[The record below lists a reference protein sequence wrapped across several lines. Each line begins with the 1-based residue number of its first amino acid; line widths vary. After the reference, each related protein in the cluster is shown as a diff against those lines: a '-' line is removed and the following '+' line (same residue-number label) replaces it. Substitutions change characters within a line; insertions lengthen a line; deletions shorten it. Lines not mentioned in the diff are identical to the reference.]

1 MNEYMELSQSEKLLK
16 LYQKV
21 AFQDI
26 TTAEPAEIEK
36 YNRSEI
42 KDKFAFWRLYRPVIT
57 HISMESYI
65 IPVKDGAVTGYLFRK
80 KQKNNPLENSLIIYI
95 HDGGW
100 TLGNM
105 SSCQAICSNICNT
118 VGCAVLAIDYR
129 LSPAFKFP
137 IPVEDCY
144 DSFIWAYQ
152 GARYWKID
160 PSRIFIMGIC
170 SGANLAI
177 ALTRLIRDRKAPRAA
192 GIIIE
197 DPITDCRFR
206 TSSLE
211 NPQESPVITIKQLNY
226 FVQNYQREPKD
237 ILNPLFSPMLAEDNT
252 RLPSTLIFSS
262 ELSPLKDDALM
273 YYQALKNSGTP
284 AKLLK
289 ISDRMHGFVKFPKA
303 ERWHDEMMSIASF
316 LNGRSVTNIEL
327 LTKSEREKLKRT
339 RPHAIAEINPSEL

>member
-1 MNEYMELSQSEKLLK
+1 MEHTQSEKLLE
-16 LYQKV
+16 LYKKV
-21 AFQDI
+21 GLKDI
-26 TTAEPAEIEK
+26 TATDSSDIEK

-42 KDKFAFWRLYRPVIT
+42 KNLIDFYRLYRPKT
-57 HISMESYI
+57 RHISVESYI

-80 KQKNNPLENSLIIYI
+80 HQKDNPLENSLIIYI

-100 TLGNM
+100 MLGNM
-105 SSCQAICSNICNT
+105 KSCQAICSNICNT
-118 VGCAVLAIDYR
+118 IGCAVLAIDYR
-129 LSPAFKFP
+129 LAPAFKFP

-144 DSFIWAYQ
+144 DAYLWAYQ

-170 SGANLAI
+170 SGGNLAI
-177 ALTRLIRDRKAPRAA
+177 ALSRLIRDRKAPRAA
-192 GIIIE
+192 GLILE

-206 TSSLE
+206 TTSLE
-211 NPQESPVITIKQLNY
+211 KNQDNPVINLKQLSF

-237 ILNPLFSPMLAEDNT
+237 VLNPLFSPMVAEDNS

-262 ELSPLKDDALM
+262 EFSPLKDDAVM
-273 YYQALKNSGTP
+273 YCNALRQTETGV
-284 AKLLK
+284 KLLK

-303 ERWHDEMMSIASF
+303 ERWEDEMLSIASF

-327 LTKSEREKLKRT
+327 LTKAEREKLKRT
-339 RPHAIAEINPSEL
+339 KPRAIADLNPSDLS